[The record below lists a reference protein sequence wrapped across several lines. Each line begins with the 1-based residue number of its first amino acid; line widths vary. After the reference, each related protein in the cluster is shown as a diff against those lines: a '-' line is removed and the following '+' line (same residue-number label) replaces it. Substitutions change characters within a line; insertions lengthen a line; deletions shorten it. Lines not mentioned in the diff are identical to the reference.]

1 MDWYMP
7 HADDIY
13 LGIAEWIQKATLS
26 LTSYFEPVT
35 PSSAGDQWK
44 AVSTSKDSVHL
55 ALSWQVRWNL
65 SPKLFFLIKGGLVQG
80 NSIDVTKKKN
90 EFKKPHHTIL

>member
-1 MDWYMP
+1 MP

-13 LGIAEWIQKATLS
+13 LGIAEWIQKVTLS

-44 AVSTSKDSVHL
+44 ALSTSKDSVHL
-55 ALSWQVRWNL
+55 ALS
-65 SPKLFFLIKGGLVQG
+65 
-80 NSIDVTKKKN
+80 
-90 EFKKPHHTIL
+90 